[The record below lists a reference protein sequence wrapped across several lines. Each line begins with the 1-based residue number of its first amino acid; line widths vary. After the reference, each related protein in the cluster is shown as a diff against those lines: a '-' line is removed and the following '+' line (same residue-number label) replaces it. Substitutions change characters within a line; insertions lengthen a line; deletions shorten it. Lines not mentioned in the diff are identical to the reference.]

1 MKSVEYKVKDQ
12 DKDKVTV
19 KTTLRNDNKTALTI
33 QGLGAFIIIAG
44 VLYGIFNNNIWVFAF
59 PSVVSGIVLIGF
71 SEIIRLL
78 HEINERQ
85 KKQSN

>member
-1 MKSVEYKVKDQ
+1 MEYKVKDQ
-12 DKDKVTV
+12 DKVPV
-19 KTTLRNDNKTALTI
+19 KNTPRNDNKTALTI

>member
-1 MKSVEYKVKDQ
+1 MDFKVKDQ
-12 DKDKVTV
+12 ERVTG
-19 KTTLRNDNKTALTI
+19 KISLRNDNKTALTI

-59 PSVVSGIVLIGF
+59 PSIVSGIVLIGF

-85 KKQSN
+85 KNQSN

>member
-1 MKSVEYKVKDQ
+1 MEYKVKDQ
-12 DKDKVTV
+12 DKDKDKVAV
-19 KTTLRNDNKTALTI
+19 KITLRNDNKTSLTI
-33 QGLGAFIIIAG
+33 QGLGAFIIITG
-44 VLYGIFNNNIWVFAF
+44 VLYGIFSNNIWVFAF